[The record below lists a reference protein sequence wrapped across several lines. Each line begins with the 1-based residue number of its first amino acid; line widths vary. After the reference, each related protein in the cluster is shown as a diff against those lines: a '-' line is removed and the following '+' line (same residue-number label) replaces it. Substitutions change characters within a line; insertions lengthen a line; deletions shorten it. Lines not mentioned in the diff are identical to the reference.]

1 MTLVKFFIDQ
11 RGKNPVGEFLDENK
25 NIKIKA
31 MIILHNIT
39 EFGLVSVIPH
49 IKKLSGLPL
58 WEIRILGKTNVR
70 ILFALYEKGTVLVL
84 HGFIKKTT
92 RTPRNDLKTALDIY
106 TKWKN
111 LVDK

>member
-58 WEIRILGKTNVR
+58 WEIRILGKDKAR
-70 ILFALYEKGTVLVL
+70 ILYVSKVKEEIILL
-84 HGFIKKTT
+84 HAFKKKTQK
-92 RTPRNDLKTALDIY
+92 TPIKEIDIAMNRLKQLS
-106 TKWKN
+106 
-111 LVDK
+111 